1 LLVQVV
7 LVQPLTALQDNPEV
21 IQQFPEVAQHY
32 FKQMVVVKELQLP
45 LVLVEQERQLVEI
58 LVVETVVLAVKK
70 LQLKTV
76 AVVVPVDILEMVV

>member
-7 LVQPLTALQDNPEV
+7 LVQPLTALRGNQEV

-32 FKQMVVVKELQLP
+32 FRQTEVVEELQLP
-45 LVLVEQERQLVEI
+45 LVLVEQEQQLVEI
-58 LVVETVVLAVKK
+58 LVVETVVLVVKK

-76 AVVVPVDILEMVV
+76 AVVVLVDILEMVV